1 MKVGAII
8 PAAGRGTRV
17 GVTTPKQFLEL
28 QGKPLIHHTLKIFA
42 SCEVIDYVVLVMPQ
56 IDVDES
62 GNNWLDEYEV
72 VRKVVAGGQKRQDS
86 VYNGFYALEGSTEI
100 VVVHDGVRP
109 FTTSQMIANTVEA
122 AKCHGAAITAE
133 GLSELNP
140 DFYIFFVPLLFENY
154 DEVDYIRS
162 ELRDGLINGIRGSG
176 FELLMFNDVGW
187 VYWFTTLSMTHPE
200 QLKNHKIFNWA
211 GDYKFSEIWKKAG
224 YQAVPLASIDI
235 LPGLQTGLID
245 AVSTNPQFALV
256 QQMFGISK
264 NMLDLK
270 WGLLTGGVI
279 LDSKIFNKMSS
290 NDRESVINISREF
303 EKKYQT
309 TMRYNDGKA
318 IEVMKELGLTVNTLT
333 NEEETYWR
341 SYVGNWYPDIQNIFK
356 NQDLF
361 DKIVEIKESYK
372 KKIADTN
379 DSE

>member
-1 MKVGAII
+1 MRSII
-8 PAAGRGTRV
+8 LLIIFFGLT
-17 GVTTPKQFLEL
+17 L
-28 QGKPLIHHTLKIFA
+28 PLSAK
-42 SCEVIDYVVLVMPQ
+42 
-56 IDVDES
+56 
-62 GNNWLDEYEV
+62 
-72 VRKVVAGGQKRQDS
+72 
-86 VYNGFYALEGSTEI
+86 
-100 VVVHDGVRP
+100 
-109 FTTSQMIANTVEA
+109 NTVIKLATLAPDGSEWYYMLVDLGQQWENA
-122 AKCHGAAITAE
+122 TDGRVKLRIYPGGVIGDERDMIRKMRIGQIHGAAITAE

-290 NDRESVINISREF
+290 NDRESIINISREF

-361 DKIVEIKESYK
+361 DKIVEIKESHK